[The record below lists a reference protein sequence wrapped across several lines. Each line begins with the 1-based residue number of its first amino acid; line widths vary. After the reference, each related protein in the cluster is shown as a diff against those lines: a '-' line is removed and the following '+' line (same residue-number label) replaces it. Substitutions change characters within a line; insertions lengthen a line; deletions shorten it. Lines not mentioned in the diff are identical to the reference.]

1 MRLLIWQ
8 QAISR
13 FELLFHGDC
22 ESLLSHHGE
31 MRVLPCSFPWH
42 FLNSVLMAVPHSL
55 IRRFWAGAPFEGLG
69 SLDLAG
75 IIIFW
80 TVVSWGL
87 CEIILCFDSHS
98 WGVRVLGPELY
109 PPDCL
114 YFLSQCTG
122 LGKALIWF
130 WLSLSLACCHSVVG
144 EWSPSSRTSIWRSG
158 SHRWCWPWSVQSEC
172 FFLLLSRE
180 SLVSE

>member
-1 MRLLIWQ
+1 MEAVDPFCHLMGRWG
-8 QAISR
+8 S
-13 FELLFHGDC
+13 
-22 ESLLSHHGE
+22 SHAYFLGI
-31 MRVLPCSFPWH
+31 

-75 IIIFW
+75 IIIFLNCSFLGSMW
-80 TVVSWGL
+80 DCPLLW
-87 CEIILCFDSHS
+87 DSHS
-98 WGVRVLGPELY
+98 WGVRVLGPKLY

-114 YFLSQCTG
+114 YFPSQCTG

-144 EWSPSSRTSIWRSG
+144 EWSPSSRTSMWRSG
-158 SHRWCWPWSVQSEC
+158 SHWWCWPWSVQSEC
-172 FFLLLSRE
+172 FFLLLSPE